1 VKIKVVEGRTP
12 EGFEY
17 NMEFYINK
25 FISDGNEIID
35 IKFGGATEQ
44 SFSYGTSYVYS
55 AMIIYR

>member
-1 VKIKVVEGRTP
+1 MKVKVVEGRTL

-17 NMEFYINK
+17 HMEFYINQLK
-25 FISDGNEIID
+25 NNGNEIID